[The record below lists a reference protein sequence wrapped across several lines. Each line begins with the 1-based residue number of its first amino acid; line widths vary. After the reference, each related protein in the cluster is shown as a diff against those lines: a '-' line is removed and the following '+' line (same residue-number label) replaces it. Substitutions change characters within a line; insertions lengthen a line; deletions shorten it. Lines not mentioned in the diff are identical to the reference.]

1 MAMPHSNWQEDLKRK
16 AYGAG
21 ITTGKHSDIMKS
33 KELKRVCAVCAKK
46 LDITLKKDGT
56 IAKGGWFFTSEES
69 LGQYDE
75 GAKIGHIGWEYW
87 ECDECNEDEWLHKI

>member
-1 MAMPHSNWQEDLKRK
+1 MAAPHANWQEVLKRY

-21 ITTGKHSDIMKS
+21 ITPGKHSDIMKS

-46 LDITLKKDGT
+46 LTITLNKEGT
-56 IAKGGWFFTSEES
+56 IASGGWFFTSEES

-87 ECDECNEDEWLHKI
+87 ECNECYEDEDGK